1 MSNKRYSKPSP
12 HRKIALYRIKQLFSE
27 AAKKFKSDKSL
38 SNRYIYMARKL
49 SMKYKTKIPA
59 DLKKRYCKHCKAFLV
74 PGVNCRVR
82 VSNGKLVY
90 LCLECQHFMRF
101 PYKK

>member
-1 MSNKRYSKPSP
+1 MSKKRYKKPSL
-12 HRKIALYRIKQLFSE
+12 HRKIALDRIKHLFNE
-27 AAKKFKSDKSL
+27 ASAKFKSDRL
-38 SNRYIYMARKL
+38 LANRYVYMARKL

-59 DLKKRYCKHCKAFLV
+59 EFKKRFCKHCKAFLM
-74 PGVNCRVR
+74 PGKNCRVR
-82 VSNGKLVY
+82 ISNAKLVY